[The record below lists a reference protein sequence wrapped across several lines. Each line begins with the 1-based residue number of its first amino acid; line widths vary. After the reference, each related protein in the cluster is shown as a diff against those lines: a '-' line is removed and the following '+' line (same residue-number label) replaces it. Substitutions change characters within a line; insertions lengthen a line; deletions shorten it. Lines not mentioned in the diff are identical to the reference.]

1 VVATATGKRSATIN
15 FAAPSSNGGSP
26 IISYTVTS
34 TSYPDSL
41 GLRRAVISV
50 GEFTQTLEQSTGGT
64 FTFNNLQPGTTYTF
78 SVVATNVIGP
88 STNETSNS
96 ITTTAL
102 DVASIT
108 SLSFVDDGS
117 GIGGKLLWSGRN
129 ISSVLYTGP
138 TDSYPGPYNYGVST
152 SAWNGRLSN
161 LLPETSYTISISAM
175 SADGIGETKSLTFKT
190 SAASS
195 MPSPTSQNST
205 NKIELALK
213 WVTDNTFT
221 PGEESRIA
229 QLLKRFNALK
239 TFKNLTHIRVPT
251 SRVSKVQAIS
261 LTPSAC
267 SVGSATSKF
276 EAGMVRA
283 LSGETCT
290 ISYTVSDR
298 SKVPVT
304 MVRDFVFRKFAK

>member
-15 FAAPSSNGGSP
+15 FAAPSSDGGSP

-34 TSYPDSL
+34 TSTSYS

-50 GEFTQTLEQSTGGT
+50 GEFTQTLTQATGGT

-78 SVVATNVIGP
+78 SVVASNAIGP
-88 STNETSNS
+88 SSNETSNS

-102 DVASIT
+102 DVASIA
-108 SLSFVDDGS
+108 SLSFADDGS
-117 GIGGKLLWSGRN
+117 GTGGKLLWSGRN

-138 TDSYPGPYNYGVST
+138 ANSYPGPYNYGVST

-229 QLLKRFNALK
+229 RLLKRFNALK
-239 TFKNLTHIRVPT
+239 TFKNLTYIRVPL
-251 SRVSKVQAIS
+251 SRISKVQAVS
-261 LTPSAC
+261 LTPKAC
-267 SVGSATSKF
+267 SVISTTAK
-276 EAGMVRA
+276 ENAGLVRA
-283 LSGETCT
+283 LSGGTCT

-298 SKVPVT
+298 SKVPT
-304 MVRDFVFRKFAK
+304 TLSKDFVFMKFAK